1 MGAASWVMLY
11 HFINFIKGSE
21 INMILVSII
30 SFFIGGFV
38 GLMLMA
44 LVSANRITEQIK
56 INNELKHKIEEQE
69 GGDRNE

>member
-1 MGAASWVMLY
+1 
-11 HFINFIKGSE
+11 
-21 INMILVSII
+21 MILVSII